1 MLGHN
6 LDILG
11 PAFLAG
17 LLVLATHV
25 PLGRL
30 VLDRG
35 IVFID
40 LAIAQVAGLGVVVAD
55 MLGWEPNGWSVQA
68 SAVAAALASAAFLI
82 WTEKRHPAVQEAIIG
97 IVFAVAASAEI
108 LLLSFNPHGAENLK
122 DLLVGQILWVLPAQ
136 LIPVAI
142 LYAAILAILALA
154 RLNERRALFYAVFA
168 VTVTASVQLV
178 GVFLVFATLIIPA
191 LAARSQPPNR
201 GIGGRRLAVGYG
213 VGLAG
218 YVAGL
223 LASAIWDFPTGAAI
237 VCGLALAGSAWY
249 ALTAAAGASAPR

>member
-1 MLGHN
+1 
-6 LDILG
+6 
-11 PAFLAG
+11 
-17 LLVLATHV
+17 VLATHV

-55 MLGWEPNGWSVQA
+55 FFGWEPNGWSVQA
-68 SAVAAALASAAFLI
+68 SAVVAALASATFLI
-82 WTEKRHPAVQEAIIG
+82 WTEKRHPDVQEAVIG

-108 LLLSFNPHGAENLK
+108 LLLSFDPHGAENLK

-136 LIPVAI
+136 LYPVAA
-142 LYAAILAILALA
+142 LYAIALAIIGLA
-154 RLNERRALFYAVFA
+154 RLEQRRALFYAVFA

-178 GVFLVFATLIIPA
+178 GVFLVFASLIIPA
-191 LAARSQPPNR
+191 LASRNAPKHR
-201 GIGGRRLAVGYG
+201 GLLIGYG
-213 VGLAG
+213 VGLVG

-223 LASAIWDFPTGAAI
+223 AASATWDFPTGAAI
-237 VCGLALAGSAWY
+237 VCGLALTGAAWY
-249 ALTAAAGASAPR
+249 FVRQYAAAPID

>member
-1 MLGHN
+1 M
-6 LDILG
+6 
-11 PAFLAG
+11 
-17 LLVLATHV
+17 

-68 SAVAAALASAAFLI
+68 SAVAAALAASAFLI
-82 WTEKRHPAVQEAIIG
+82 WTEKRYAAVQEGIIG

-108 LLLSFNPHGAENLK
+108 VLLSFNPHGAENLK
-122 DLLVGQILWVLPAQ
+122 DLLVGQILWVLPSQ

-142 LYAAILAILALA
+142 LYAIVLLLIAFGQL
-154 RLNERRALFYAVFA
+154 ERRRPLFYVVFA

-178 GVFLVFATLIIPA
+178 GVFLVFASLIIPA
-191 LAARSQPPNR
+191 LAARGAPTSR
-201 GIGGRRLAVGYG
+201 GTVIGYA

-218 YVAGL
+218 YILGL
-223 LASAIWDFPTGAAI
+223 LASAVWDFPTGAAI
-237 VCGLALAGSAWY
+237 VCGLAI
-249 ALTAAAGASAPR
+249 AGAVWHFVRR